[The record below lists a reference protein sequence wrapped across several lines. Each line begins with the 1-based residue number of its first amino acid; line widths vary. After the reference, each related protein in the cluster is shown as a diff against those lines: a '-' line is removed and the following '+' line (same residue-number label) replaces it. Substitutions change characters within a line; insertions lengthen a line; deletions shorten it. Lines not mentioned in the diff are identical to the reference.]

1 MHRVSTVVFCNCTV
15 FAWCQWRIQGGGSGG
30 AMVRSL
36 HLWSDRE
43 FLDNFWTVFINFV
56 SWLNVK
62 IRVSKLLVTVRVFA
76 FKNCIEIHPNLSFW
90 GQKMIFFL
98 RRGPAP
104 PPHFSPST
112 PPYWNPKYATAW
124 CTLSIMLCYL
134 LFVHFSLLFLL
145 PLVVN
150 KDVHKT
156 VLSTIFGVYRKKIF
170 GTVKC
175 RWNIQ
180 GGPKITS

>member
-1 MHRVSTVVFCNCTV
+1 MSVTYSGR
-15 FAWCQWRIQGGGSGG
+15 RGGVGGG

-104 PPHFSPST
+104 PPHFSPSM

-124 CTLSIMLCYL
+124 CTLSIILYYL
-134 LFVHFSLLFLL
+134 LFVYFSFFVFATI
-145 PLVVN
+145 LVVN
-150 KDVHKT
+150 KDVHKNCFIDYFRS
-156 VLSTIFGVYRKKIF
+156 LPEKKYLA
-170 GTVKC
+170 
-175 RWNIQ
+175 
-180 GGPKITS
+180 